1 MGGHRVVVSLG
12 WFKILKF
19 EIYILLKIAP
29 VPYIIL
35 YFMTKFEA
43 IKTKS
48 RGRYDLQLLYS

>member
-1 MGGHRVVVSLG
+1 M
-12 WFKILKF
+12 LKF
-19 EIYILLKIAP
+19 EIHILLQVAP

-48 RGRYDLQLLYS
+48 RGRYDLQLL